1 MTIDIKINGTVQQVR
16 TGSSVL
22 DFLTSRS
29 IEPSHVV
36 VELNGSVLDRA
47 QYGDAVLEEGDSVE
61 VLRFVGGG

>member
-1 MTIDIKINGTVQQVR
+1 MTVQIKINGTVQQVQ

-22 DFLTSRS
+22 DFLASRS

-36 VELNGSVLDRA
+36 VELNSSILDRS
-47 QYGDAVLEEGDSVE
+47 QYGATMLKEGDSVE

>member
-1 MTIDIKINGTVQQVR
+1 MTVDIKINGTVQQIQ

-22 DFLTSRS
+22 DFLKSRS

-36 VELNGSVLDRA
+36 VELNGSILDRV
-47 QYGDAVLEEGDSVE
+47 QYGTAVLEKGDSVE